1 MCASKRIGVLISGRG
16 SNMMSILDAC
26 ERGDIDGEIV
36 VVVSNKPSAAGLEKA
51 AQRGCETFTVSHRKF
66 PDRESFDRAV
76 VAELEKRE
84 VDLVCL
90 AGFMRLLSPWFTERY
105 RNRIMNIHPALLPSF
120 PGVHGQRDAVDYGVK
135 VSGAT
140 VHFVDEKLDH
150 GPIIIQRAVEV
161 RDDDT
166 EDSLSARILKVE
178 HEIYPEAV
186 RLFCADRLEVR
197 GRKVLV
203 KK

>member
-1 MCASKRIGVLISGRG
+1 
-16 SNMMSILDAC
+16 MMSILDAC

-36 VVVSNKPSAAGLEKA
+36 IVVSNKPSAAGLERA
-51 AQRGCETFTVSHRKF
+51 AQRGCETIAISHRRF

-76 VAELEKRE
+76 VAELEKRN

-105 RNRIMNIHPALLPSF
+105 RNCIMNIHPALLPSF

-161 RDDDT
+161 CHDDT
-166 EDSLSARILKVE
+166 EETLAARILKIE

-186 RLFCADRLEVR
+186 RLFCADRLEIS
-197 GRKVLV
+197 GRKVIV
-203 KK
+203 KP